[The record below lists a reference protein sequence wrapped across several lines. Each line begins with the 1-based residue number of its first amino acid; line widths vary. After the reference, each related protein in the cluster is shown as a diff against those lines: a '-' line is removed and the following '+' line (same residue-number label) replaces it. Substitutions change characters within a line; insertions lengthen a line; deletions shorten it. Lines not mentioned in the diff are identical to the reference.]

1 MQYIQNYNKTSL
13 SLQKMIL
20 NNVRQQIKKENNN
33 KETLKPTVDI
43 KNLQTYKSIAK
54 HASGITIQKQYPTKP
69 ISPQKVGPGC
79 YNPVFKQVEPT
90 IVTRSISS
98 VGHQDC
104 FTYDKSLVIGP
115 DKYDTSTIYNPS
127 KAKGS
132 KIRVRT
138 EVPAKS
144 VQNDVFLDRARFDNF
159 LTNRKIFSISN
170 SLKDKYDVDKVFD

>member
-1 MQYIQNYNKTSL
+1 MQYIDNYNKTPL

-20 NNVRQQIKKENNN
+20 NNVRQQIKKENNT
-33 KETLKPTVDI
+33 KETFKPTVDI

-79 YNPVFKQVEPT
+79 YNPIFKLVEPT

-138 EVPAKS
+138 DIPTVVGPRNA
-144 VQNDVFLDRARFDNF
+144 FLNQEEE
-159 LTNRKIFSISN
+159 
-170 SLKDKYDVDKVFD
+170 